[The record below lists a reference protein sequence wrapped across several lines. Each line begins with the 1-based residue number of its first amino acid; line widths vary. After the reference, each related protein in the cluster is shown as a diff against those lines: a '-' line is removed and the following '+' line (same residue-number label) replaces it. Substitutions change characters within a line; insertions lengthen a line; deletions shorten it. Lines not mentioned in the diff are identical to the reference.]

1 MSVSVLRYFVFPS
14 GTTGRTFIFSGS
26 KVRIPFFAMGFLFV
40 EIRFAGTVLCS
51 RTFVFIRI
59 GSRPVVGSSSSAV
72 ASLFR
77 LIGVGPSAVRATG
90 RGHFFAVV
98 RFRGACGCDGARMN
112 GFSFFGA
119 FRMPGKFRKFG
130 EKRQRFA
137 WKAAVGI
144 LGRFRRHFAAGR
156 LATAGLCRSRSRAG
170 SHNR

>member
-1 MSVSVLRYFVFPS
+1 MILSFSVFGNIVFPS
-14 GTTGRTFIFSGS
+14 GTTVRTLVSVRCKFRGIFFVSLGSVGTVFFARTCVSVRTFGRTSSGT
-26 KVRIPFFAMGFLFV
+26 A
-40 EIRFAGTVLCS
+40 
-51 RTFVFIRI
+51 
-59 GSRPVVGSSSSAV
+59 

-77 LIGVGPSAVRATG
+77 MIGIGSPAVRAAG

-98 RFRGACGCDGARMN
+98 RLRGTCGCDGARMN

-130 EKRQRFA
+130 EKRPGFA

-156 LATAGLCRSRSRAG
+156 LAAAGFCRSRSRTG
-170 SHNR
+170 NQNR